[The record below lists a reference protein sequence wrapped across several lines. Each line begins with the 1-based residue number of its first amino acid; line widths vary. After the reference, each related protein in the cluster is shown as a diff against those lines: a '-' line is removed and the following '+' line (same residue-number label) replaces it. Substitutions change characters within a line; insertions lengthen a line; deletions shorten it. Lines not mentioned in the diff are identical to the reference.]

1 MDLRSMD
8 NEERLAGQ
16 FRRVRCASAFDEEGK
31 YRLLWKSKGEKLI
44 WYISFTGHFLSVV
57 FEAAQPCFASCRLVM
72 PFFSLRQ
79 EGARLYI
86 DVDWHRPAEDFLLLV
101 RELVAVTDQIE
112 DVDEALSLVV
122 ARLREGMA
130 RVCPSE
136 DGGHLPSRVREERFS
151 YANKV
156 VEEAG
161 DRMKHI
167 RYSDFIKR
175 MDLAYAAADAVV
187 SRSGASSVSELAAEH
202 KAVIF
207 VPSPN
212 VAENHQTHNAMALVR
227 KNAAMIV
234 PDAEAPQRLMEEAC
248 GLLGDKEKIAGFEKN
263 IATFARPDAAKKIVE
278 EIYRLV

>member
-44 WYISFTGHFLSVV
+44 WYISFTGHRLSVV
-57 FEAAQPCFASCRLVM
+57 VESVPPCSGHCLLSM

-101 RELVAVTDQIE
+101 REIVAVTDQIE

-161 DRMKHI
+161 DRMRAFWLGRGNSVLWRFGGGMVGLERASGEVMTI
-167 RYSDFIKR
+167 RR
-175 MDLAYAAADAVV
+175 DLSLDGKDAMLEE
-187 SRSGASSVSELAAEH
+187 ELP
-202 KAVIF
+202 
-207 VPSPN
+207 PSLFK
-212 VAENHQTHNAMALVR
+212 AMALDLAVSS
-227 KNAAMIV
+227 
-234 PDAEAPQRLMEEAC
+234 DE
-248 GLLGDKEKIAGFEKN
+248 
-263 IATFARPDAAKKIVE
+263 VE
-278 EIYRLV
+278 EGAFDAFIKERIARWKTFKDEHKRFIPL

>member
-1 MDLRSMD
+1 MEKFFPAGKIVKTGNPIRKDIVPATAAMKADAIGCYSLDPDRKHLFIVGGSLGSGTLNRSVQ
-8 NEERLAGQ
+8 EWIKAGCPGGEDIELLWQ
-16 FRRVRCASAFDEEGK
+16 CGK
-31 YRLLWKSKGEKLI
+31 YYKP
-44 WYISFTGHFLSVV
+44 SVDA
-57 FEAAQPCFASCRLVM
+57 FM
-72 PFFSLRQ
+72 
-79 EGARLYI
+79 
-86 DVDWHRPAEDFLLLV
+86 
-101 RELVAVTDQIE
+101 
-112 DVDEALSLVV
+112 
-122 ARLREGMA
+122 
-130 RVCPSE
+130 
-136 DGGHLPSRVREERFS
+136 
-151 YANKV
+151 
-156 VEEAG
+156 EEARAKG
-161 DRMKHI
+161 LGGETL
-167 RYSDFIKR
+167 RYIHWFDFIKR

>member
-44 WYISFTGHFLSVV
+44 WYISFTGHSLSVV

-112 DVDEALSLVV
+112 DVMRLCPWSLPVCAKGWPECV
-122 ARLREGMA
+122 PVKTVGIFLPESGRSASPMQTRSSRRLETG
-130 RVCPSE
+130 
-136 DGGHLPSRVREERFS
+136 
-151 YANKV
+151 
-156 VEEAG
+156 
-161 DRMKHI
+161 
-167 RYSDFIKR
+167 
-175 MDLAYAAADAVV
+175 
-187 SRSGASSVSELAAEH
+187 
-202 KAVIF
+202 
-207 VPSPN
+207 
-212 VAENHQTHNAMALVR
+212 
-227 KNAAMIV
+227 
-234 PDAEAPQRLMEEAC
+234 
-248 GLLGDKEKIAGFEKN
+248 
-263 IATFARPDAAKKIVE
+263 
-278 EIYRLV
+278 

>member
-1 MDLRSMD
+1 MKVAGCWCDQILFTIDVSQVLMEAMYCSMTCSI
-8 NEERLAGQ
+8 A
-16 FRRVRCASAFDEEGK
+16 
-31 YRLLWKSKGEKLI
+31 I
-44 WYISFTGHFLSVV
+44 
-57 FEAAQPCFASCRLVM
+57 
-72 PFFSLRQ
+72 FSSSI
-79 EGARLYI
+79 EGAGRFI
-86 DVDWHRPAEDFLLLV
+86 SHPE
-101 RELVAVTDQIE
+101 
-112 DVDEALSLVV
+112 
-122 ARLREGMA
+122 
-130 RVCPSE
+130 
-136 DGGHLPSRVREERFS
+136 SRM
-151 YANKV
+151 
-156 VEEAG
+156 EEARAKG
-161 DRMKHI
+161 LGGETL
-167 RYSDFIKR
+167 RYIHWFDFIKR

-248 GLLGDKEKIAGFEKN
+248 GLLGDKEKIAGFEKI